1 MFIPFI
7 TTGIGSLPHT
17 DAVAA
22 CTTILNSFDVPF
34 WPQFPRLSFRELMIP
49 QFSEGIPLIK
59 IDTEKK
65 TIWVDKDNYESA
77 TKFLESYTDDF
88 ILPVSED
95 FAKGLYTFLRV
106 MEGIYFAVLKGHITG
121 PLTFSLGLKDNNGKP
136 VYFDEEMREI
146 ILLALKAKIRWQ
158 VQQLKS
164 LAQYVIIFID
174 EPVLSALGTSS
185 YLGVNTEEALR
196 LLKETS
202 DAIKN
207 AGAISGIHCCSKAD
221 WSLVI
226 NSGAGI
232 ISFDAYDYIESLPV
246 YSEEFTKFLK
256 EGGYLAWGIV
266 PTTDAINNEN
276 SESLKQRFDR
286 GLEILTKTMPSDLLL
301 SQIILTPSCG
311 AGSLSIEEA
320 EKVFKTLGEL
330 KEILVESYT

>member
-1 MFIPFI
+1 MFIPFV

-17 DAVAA
+17 DVAA
-22 CTTILNSFDVPF
+22 SCSIILNSFDVPF
-34 WPQFPRLSFRELMIP
+34 WPQLPRLSFKELMIP

-65 TIWVDKDNYESA
+65 SIWVDKDNYESA
-77 TKFLESYTDDF
+77 TKFLESYTDDL

-106 MEGIYFAVLKGHITG
+106 MNGIYFAVLKGHITG

-136 VYFDEEMREI
+136 VYYDEEIREI

-174 EPVLSALGTSS
+174 EPILSALGTSS
-185 YLGVNTEEALR
+185 YLGVNTDEALR

-207 AGAISGIHCCSKAD
+207 TGAISGMHCCSKAD

-226 NSGAGI
+226 NSGVGI
-232 ISFDAYDYIESLPV
+232 ISFDAYDYVDSIPI
-246 YSEEFTKFLK
+246 YSEEFTKFLR
-256 EGGYLAWGIV
+256 EGGYLAWGMV
-266 PTTDAINNEN
+266 PTNDAINKEN

-286 GLEILTKTMPSDLLL
+286 SLEILTKTIPADLLL
-301 SQIILTPSCG
+301 SQIMVTPSCG
-311 AGSLSIEEA
+311 TGSLSIEEA
-320 EKVFKTLGEL
+320 EKVFKTLREL
-330 KEILVESYT
+330 KEILIDSYT